1 MSSGRSARL
10 PPTPNAPN
18 NKQWAAT
25 NNATVS
31 SSSSALLST
40 ASGSLREPNSNNVMN
55 SYNISNSITTRINMT
70 PIIGISG
77 GAVVGDGG
85 SVDVDGGGGLIN
97 RVDAATEGIPGET
110 IDALGP
116 ELAVATSQVL
126 ENLTENERKMIIE
139 VLNRD
144 ENVRQRDATRIMEIV
159 VVSILKRSDI
169 IFFFIFVTIAP
180 SGGLSYVHEGIEF
193 HLDRTIPD
201 SYTLKG
207 FRRIRESETFFGAE
221 NIFRMSREDDIST
234 KNYVV
239 AFKELKHNQ
248 ESGFS

>member
-18 NKQWAAT
+18 NKQWAAAT

-31 SSSSALLST
+31 GSSALLST

-55 SYNISNSITTRINMT
+55 SYNISSNSITTTRVNMT
-70 PIIGISG
+70 PMTAGVSSG
-77 GAVVGDGG
+77 TVGDYGG
-85 SVDVDGGGGLIN
+85 SVDDGVVVDGGFIN
-97 RVDAATEGIPGET
+97 RVDAASESIPGET

-144 ENVRQRDATRIMEIV
+144 ENVRQRDATRIIDKSYLYV
-159 VVSILKRSDI
+159 GKILDC
-169 IFFFIFVTIAP
+169 
-180 SGGLSYVHEGIEF
+180 G
-193 HLDRTIPD
+193 
-201 SYTLKG
+201 
-207 FRRIRESETFFGAE
+207 
-221 NIFRMSREDDIST
+221 
-234 KNYVV
+234 
-239 AFKELKHNQ
+239 
-248 ESGFS
+248 

>member
-1 MSSGRSARL
+1 MIMSSGRSARL

-25 NNATVS
+25 NNATV

-85 SVDVDGGGGLIN
+85 GVDGDGGGGLIN

-144 ENVRQRDATRIMEIV
+144 ENVRQRDATRIM
-159 VVSILKRSDI
+159 
-169 IFFFIFVTIAP
+169 
-180 SGGLSYVHEGIEF
+180 
-193 HLDRTIPD
+193 
-201 SYTLKG
+201 
-207 FRRIRESETFFGAE
+207 
-221 NIFRMSREDDIST
+221 
-234 KNYVV
+234 
-239 AFKELKHNQ
+239 
-248 ESGFS
+248 

>member
-25 NNATVS
+25 NNVTV

-85 SVDVDGGGGLIN
+85 SVDGDGGGLIN
-97 RVDAATEGIPGET
+97 RVDVATEGIPGET

-144 ENVRQRDATRIMEIV
+144 ENVRQRDATRIISFPFPL
-159 VVSILKRSDI
+159 SIR
-169 IFFFIFVTIAP
+169 
-180 SGGLSYVHEGIEF
+180 LSCIHECTEF
-193 HLDRTIPD
+193 RVEPTH

-207 FRRIRESETFFGAE
+207 FRRIRESEAIFGAE
-221 NIFRMSREDDIST
+221 HIFRMSKEDFIST
-234 KNYVV
+234 KIYVV
-239 AFKELKHNQ
+239 AFKELKYNQ